1 MGFFAYTDGNQCL
14 MITDEIA
21 RINDVNAIFFHQ
33 TVFTHSF
40 ALLALHLV
48 NCDMVLGKFC

>member
-21 RINDVNAIFFHQ
+21 RINDLNAIFFHQ